1 MQPAAPSKPHSER
14 YTLFQRSGSSKWQ
27 MRFSIRGQGQLKR
40 SLDTDDRS
48 EAERRAEAIWYETT
62 FRTQQGLSARVQTF
76 DRVAEEYIAQIL
88 REVERGERRADQ
100 GKSEPALIRRFLVGY
115 FGQKP
120 IDTITDTD
128 LERYAEWRRTYW
140 TDGPGKLE
148 THIEYER
155 GGHRLRRPVRRVAP
169 SISRQRS
176 EMVVLRALFR
186 QAVKWGYLKNPPEVS
201 ISARR
206 APDNRRPSFEPHE
219 FARIQAVS
227 LGRLTDPGA
236 RGAGSTIFARG
247 KDGRRWRV
255 LKLDDHTR
263 RDRTV
268 LHAYMMIGAFSGL
281 RPTEMYNL
289 TWGDVLG
296 YRAGRGKPV
305 DERDIRLQVR
315 GKGKSGKAIPQKAA
329 IPWFDTLW
337 MLFERSM
344 GREPADADP
353 VFASHEGKRIT
364 SVANGFT
371 QLLKAA
377 GLERDHRGIKRTPYS
392 LRHFYISEQLA
403 NGAEVMDVA
412 RNCRTSLTM
421 IDKHYGQVRLERV
434 VDRLRPEW
442 NRS

>member
-1 MQPAAPSKPHSER
+1 MRPPGNVPDER
-14 YTLFQRSGSSKWQ
+14 FQLFQRKGSAKWQ

-40 SLDTDDRS
+40 SLDTDDLR
-48 EAERRAEAIWYETT
+48 EAQRRAEAIWYEATY
-62 FRTQQGLSARVQTF
+62 RAQQGLTARAHTF
-76 DRVAEEYIAQIL
+76 ESVAEEYIAQIL

-100 GKSEPALIRRFLVGY
+100 GKSEPAVIRRYFVGY

-120 IDTITDTD
+120 VDAVSEAD

-140 TDGPGKLE
+140 TEGPGKLV

-155 GGHRLRRPVRRVAP
+155 GGHRLRRPVRRSAP
-169 SISRQRS
+169 SLSRQRG
-176 EMVVLRALFR
+176 ELVVLRQLLRWASR
-186 QAVKWGYLKNPPEVS
+186 QGYLKTPPEVT
-201 ISARR
+201 IKARR
-206 APDNRRPSFEPHE
+206 TPDNRRPSFEPHE
-219 FARIQAVS
+219 FARLQEVS
-227 LGRLTDPGA
+227 LSRLVDPIMDGSGA
-236 RGAGSTIFARG
+236 MVEASD
-247 KDGRRWRV
+247 KRRWRI
-255 LKLDDHTR
+255 KRLDDHTR
-263 RDRTV
+263 RDRTL
-268 LHAYMMIGAFSGL
+268 LHAYVMIGAFSGL

-305 DERDIRLQVR
+305 DQRDIRLQVR

-344 GREPADADP
+344 GREPVDADP
-353 VFASHEGKRIT
+353 VFASEQGKRIT

-371 QLLKAA
+371 ELLKAA

-403 NGAEVMDVA
+403 NGSEVLDVA
-412 RNCRTSLTM
+412 RNCRTSLAM

-434 VDRLRPEW
+434 VDRLRPDW
-442 NRS
+442 TRV